1 MYEELNFMCDK
12 LMMFVLLSTHSF
24 FRNEGHFV
32 LTSFRGCRLRDQRH
46 LQKPQ
51 SGPGHHEDGGQAERS
66 QESCGPRQ
74 SETSYQK
81 NLQRYRVDT

>member
-1 MYEELNFMCDK
+1 MCDK
-12 LMMFVLLSTHSF
+12 LLIFNRSFCSKQIFF